1 MNKQEQEDFALYRE
15 RINKQIDRL
24 LTENL
29 RLKVELKTAREDSM
43 ELSEK
48 LCHMK
53 RLGVAISKTHGT
65 DSFFYK
71 RLT

>member
-15 RINKQIDRL
+15 RINKQIAGL

-29 RLKVELKTAREDSM
+29 RLRAELKTAREDSM

-48 LCHMK
+48 LRHMK
-53 RLGVAISKTHGT
+53 RLSLAISKDHGG
-65 DSFFYK
+65 SLK
-71 RLT
+71 

>member
-48 LCHMK
+48 IKHMK
-53 RLGVAISKTHGT
+53 RLGCY
-65 DSFFYK
+65 YK
-71 RLT
+71 